1 MKQKSLRLFVVV
13 AVALALVFAAGV
25 NPSVTYAQGQGY
37 TSGIQVQN
45 LDAGPAAITLTFYNQ
60 DGSTANQTTDTIP
73 GNDSKT
79 YFQATLTAPSG
90 FSGAAVISSDKPL
103 ASISNVLKNNNGA
116 GAAYVGSN
124 AGSTSVNLPLLMK
137 NNAGFNS
144 WFSLQ
149 NAGSATAAVT
159 VSYSD
164 GTSASASIPVG
175 AARVFNQATENH
187 NLAAFS
193 ASISSD
199 QPVVA
204 VAVQERPANIA
215 AYNGFTSGSTNPVMP
230 LVNANNAGFVTGI
243 QIQNTGGTPTDVT
256 VTYTSPNAPTC
267 TETQSIGANASA
279 TFALAAFTDDGICGG
294 GRFVGSARVTGNTG
308 NHPLAAIVNQLDASG
323 SRFAAYGSF
332 DPANATTTVKM
343 PLIMDRNGGY
353 FTGFSIM
360 NVSSGPT
367 TVNCTFT
374 ESGVTVSQTLAA
386 GVAFTSLQNN
396 QLAPRYIGSA
406 TCTAGANIVGVVNE
420 LGSGGTDQFLVYE
433 GFNTGN

>member
-45 LDAGPAAITLTFYNQ
+45 LDAGPATVTLTFYNQ
-60 DGSTANQTTDTIP
+60 DGSTASQTTDTIS
-73 GNDSKT
+73 GNGSNN
-79 YFQATLTAPSG
+79 YFQTTLPVPSG

-103 ASISNVLKNNNGA
+103 ASISNVTKNNLAA

-137 NNAGFNS
+137 NNGGFDS

-164 GTSASASIPVG
+164 GTSANASIPVG

-187 NLAAFS
+187 NAAVFS

-204 VAVQERPANIA
+204 AVVQERPASLA
-215 AYNGFTSGSTNPVMP
+215 AYNGFTGGSTNPVMP
-230 LVNANNAGFVTGI
+230 LINANNGGFRTGI
-243 QIQNTGGTPTDVT
+243 QIQNTGSTSTDVT

-279 TFALAAFTDDGICGG
+279 TFAYAAFTDDGICGG

-308 NHPLAAIVNQLDASG
+308 NHPLAAIVNQLQSPG
-323 SRFAAYGSF
+323 SLFEAYGSF

-343 PLIMDRNGGY
+343 PLILDRRGGY
-353 FTGFSIM
+353 YTGFSIM
-360 NVSSGPT
+360 NVSSEST
-367 TVNCTFT
+367 TVNCSFT
-374 ESGVTVSQTLAA
+374 NSSFTVSQTLEA
-386 GVAFTSLQNN
+386 GASFAHQQINRI
-396 QLAPRYIGSA
+396 APNYVGSG
-406 TCTAGANIVGVVNE
+406 TCTASANIVGVVNQ
-420 LGSGGTDQFLVYE
+420 LGAGGTDQLLVYE

>member
-13 AVALALVFAAGV
+13 AVALALVFAVGV

-103 ASISNVLKNNNGA
+103 ASISNVTKNGLAA

-164 GTSASASIPVG
+164 GTSANASIPVG

-187 NLAAFS
+187 NAAVFS

-215 AYNGFTSGSTNPVMP
+215 AYNGFTSGSTNPVIP

-243 QIQNTGGTPTDVT
+243 QIQNTGSTSTDVT
-256 VTYTSPNAPTC
+256 VTYTSPNAPSC

-279 TFALAAFTDDGICGG
+279 TFALDAFTDDGICGG

-308 NHPLAAIVNQLDASG
+308 NHPLAAIVNQLSG
-323 SRFAAYGSF
+323 SRFAAYSSL

-353 FTGFSIM
+353 YTGFSIM

-374 ESGVTVSQTLAA
+374 KSSVTVSQRLNA
-386 GVAFTSLQNN
+386 GEAFTSLQNN
-396 QLAPRYIGSA
+396 EIAPRYIGSA
-406 TCTAGANIVGVVNE
+406 TCTAGANIVGVVNQ
-420 LGSGGTDQFLVYE
+420 LGAGGTDQFLVYE

>member
-60 DGSTANQTTDTIP
+60 DGSTASQTTDTIP

-103 ASISNVLKNNNGA
+103 ASISNVTKNSLAA

-164 GTSASASIPVG
+164 GTSANASIPVG

-187 NLAAFS
+187 NAAVFS

-215 AYNGFTSGSTNPVMP
+215 AYNGFTSGSTNPVIP

-243 QIQNTGGTPTDVT
+243 QIQNTGDTSTDVT
-256 VTYTSPNAPTC
+256 VTYTSPNAPSC

-279 TFALAAFTDDGICGG
+279 TFALDAFTADGSCGG

-308 NHPLAAIVNQLDASG
+308 NHPLAAIVNQLSG
-323 SRFAAYGSF
+323 SRFAAYSSF

-374 ESGVTVSQTLAA
+374 NSGVTVSQSLNA

-396 QLAPRYIGSA
+396 ELAPRYIGSA
-406 TCTAGANIVGVVNE
+406 TCTAGANIVGVVNQ

>member
-45 LDAGPAAITLTFYNQ
+45 LDAGPAAVTLTFYNQ
-60 DGSTANQTTDTIP
+60 DGSTASQTSDTIP

-79 YFQATLTAPSG
+79 YFQATLPAPSG
-90 FSGAAVISSDKPL
+90 FSGASVISSDKPL
-103 ASISNVLKNNNGA
+103 AAISNVTKNSLAA

-164 GTSASASIPVG
+164 GTTASGSIPVG
-175 AARVFNQATENH
+175 AARVFNQAAENH
-187 NLAAFS
+187 NLPFFS
-193 ASISSD
+193 ATISSD

-204 VAVQERPANIA
+204 VVVQERPANIA
-215 AYNGFTSGSTNPVMP
+215 AYNGFTGGSTNPVMP
-230 LVNANNAGFVTGI
+230 LINANNAGFVTGI
-243 QIQNTGGTPTDVT
+243 QIQNTGDTSTDVT
-256 VTYTSPNAPTC
+256 VTYTSPNAPSC
-267 TETQSIGANASA
+267 TETQSIGANASE
-279 TFALAAFTDDGICGG
+279 TFALAAFTDNGICGG

-308 NHPLAAIVNQLDASG
+308 NHPLAAIVNQLSG
-323 SRFAAYGSF
+323 SRFAAYSSF

-360 NVSSGPT
+360 NVSSGAT

-374 ESGVTVSQTLAA
+374 ESSVTVSRNLAA
-386 GVAFTSLQNN
+386 GEAFTSLQNN
-396 QLAPRYIGSA
+396 EIAPRYVGAA
-406 TCTAGANIVGVVNE
+406 TCTAGANIVGVVNQ

>member
-45 LDAGPAAITLTFYNQ
+45 LDAGPAAVTLTFYNQ
-60 DGSTANQTTDTIP
+60 DGSTASQTSDTIP

-79 YFQATLTAPSG
+79 YFGTTLTAPSG

-103 ASISNVLKNNNGA
+103 ASISNVLKNGFAA

-124 AGSTSVNLPLLMK
+124 AGSTSVSLPLLMQ
-137 NNAGFNS
+137 NNSGYNT

-164 GTSASASIPVG
+164 GTSASGSIPVG

-187 NLAAFS
+187 NAAIFS

-204 VAVQERPANIA
+204 VAVQERPASIA
-215 AYNGFTSGSTNPVMP
+215 AYNGFTGGSTNPVMP
-230 LVNANNAGFVTGI
+230 LINANNAGFRTGI
-243 QIQNTGGTPTDVT
+243 QIQNTGSTSTDVT

-267 TETQSIGANASA
+267 TETQSIAANASA
-279 TFALAAFTDDGICGG
+279 TFAFAAFTADGICGG

-308 NHPLAAIVNQLDASG
+308 NHPLAAIVNQLSG
-323 SRFAAYGSF
+323 TLLEAYSGF
-332 DPANATTTVKM
+332 DPAEASTTVRM
-343 PLIMDRNGGY
+343 PLIMDRNSGY

-360 NVSSGPT
+360 NVSSEAT

-374 ESGVTVSQTLAA
+374 KSSVTVSETLAPGA
-386 GVAFTSLQNN
+386 SFAHNQNN
-396 QLAPRYIGSA
+396 QIAPRYVGSA

-420 LGSGGTDQFLVYE
+420 FNPGQGTDLFLVYE
-433 GFNTGN
+433 GFN

>member
-45 LDAGPAAITLTFYNQ
+45 LDAGPAAVTLTFYNQ
-60 DGSTANQTTDTIP
+60 DGSTASQTSDTIP
-73 GNDSKT
+73 GNGSKT
-79 YFQATLTAPSG
+79 YFGTSLPVSSG
-90 FSGAAVISSDKPL
+90 FSGAAVFSSDKPL
-103 ASISNVLKNNNGA
+103 AAISNILTNGNA
-116 GAAYVGSN
+116 SGAAYVGSN
-124 AGSTSVNLPLLMK
+124 AGSTSVNLPLLMQ
-137 NNAGFNS
+137 NNSGYNS

-187 NLAAFS
+187 NAPVFS

-204 VAVQERPANIA
+204 VVVQESAASIA
-215 AYNGFTSGSTNPVMP
+215 AYNGFTGGSTNPVMP

-243 QIQNTGGTPTDVT
+243 QIQNTGSTSTDVT

-279 TFALAAFTDDGICGG
+279 TFALSAFRDGGSCGG
-294 GRFVGSARVTGNTG
+294 GRFVGSASVTGNTA
-308 NHPLAAIVNQLDASG
+308 NHPLAAIVNQVSG
-323 SRFAAYGSF
+323 SLFEAYGSF
-332 DPANATTTVKM
+332 DPASASTTVKM
-343 PLIMDRNGGY
+343 PLIMDRNSGY

-360 NVSSGPT
+360 NVSSEST

-374 ESGVTVSQTLAA
+374 NSSVTVSQNLAA
-386 GVAFTSLQNN
+386 GAAFTHIQQN
-396 QLAPRYIGSA
+396 QIAPRYVGSG

-420 LGSGGTDQFLVYE
+420 LSSGGTDLFFVYE
-433 GFNTGN
+433 GFN